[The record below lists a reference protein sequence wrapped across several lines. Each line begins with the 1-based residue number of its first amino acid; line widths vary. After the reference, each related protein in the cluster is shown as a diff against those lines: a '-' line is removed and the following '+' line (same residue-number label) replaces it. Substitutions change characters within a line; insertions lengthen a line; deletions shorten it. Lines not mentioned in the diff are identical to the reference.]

1 MAAILLAEDSPT
13 HTALMRSLL
22 EQESHTVR
30 CVGDGRQAM
39 EALQEETPDLIVT
52 DLRMPEMNGMELVQE
67 IANHHPKIP
76 TVVVTARGSE
86 NLAVDA
92 LALGAANFVPKN
104 SLRTLLNHV
113 VHATLRMSRAD
124 ANFEKFTGDLLR
136 PEFSMVLDNQV
147 SSIEP
152 AVLYLIQTLAATR
165 SMDRTRRIRIATATS
180 CALFNAMCFGN
191 LQIKDEETLITRML
205 SGEES
210 GQDDM
215 RDRANEKIYRD
226 RFVELKVSIGDDD
239 TRVLVS
245 HNGPGRLTR
254 MIPAPGTPESFEL
267 EQCRGLML
275 ITSFMDETKF
285 YSDYSEVVMV
295 KHHVTAET
303 SVA

>member
-13 HTALMRSLL
+13 HTALMRTLL
-22 EQESHTVR
+22 EAESHQVR

-39 EALQEETPDLIVT
+39 EALQREAPELIVT
-52 DLRMPEMNGMELVQE
+52 DLRMPEMNGLELVQE
-67 IANHHPKIP
+67 IAAHHPEIP

-104 SLRTLLNHV
+104 SLQVLLNHV
-113 VHATLRMSRAD
+113 VHATLRMSRCD
-124 ANFEKFTGDLLR
+124 AIYKKFTGDLLQ
-136 PEFSMVLDNQV
+136 PEFSMVFDNQV

-152 AVLYLIQTLAATR
+152 AVLYLVQSLAAAKC
-165 SMDRTRRIRIATATS
+165 MDRTRRIRIATATS
-180 CALFNAMCFGN
+180 SALFNAMCFGN
-191 LQIKDEETLITRML
+191 LEIKDEETLVSRML
-205 SGEES
+205 SGEVS
-210 GQDDM
+210 GKAEM
-215 RDRANEKIYRD
+215 RQRANEKMYQD
-226 RFVELKVSIGDDD
+226 RYVQLKVSIGDHD

-254 MIPAPGTPESFEL
+254 MTPAPGTPESFEL

-275 ITSFMDETKF
+275 ITSFMDEIKF

-295 KHHVTAET
+295 KHHVSAEAN
-303 SVA
+303 VA